1 MCHWVMPTVKSENTH
16 LLARTAEL
24 VKTFIA
30 HETVHFLGG
39 PGRPVWPH
47 PLRDAPATARSEL
60 DKAPL
65 SRELMRRHNWQ
76 DQTISVC

>member
-30 HETVHFLGG
+30 HETVHFLGVPCG
-39 PGRPVWPH
+39 GLAPPVARRAGNRPI
-47 PLRDAPATARSEL
+47 RTR
-60 DKAPL
+60 
-65 SRELMRRHNWQ
+65 
-76 DQTISVC
+76 